1 MKPQLTISLLASR
14 QIHAVR
20 KCLDSLI
27 PILIKIPSEL
37 IVVDTSEDNDIRQLL
52 LQYTPHVIPF
62 RWCND
67 FSKARNTGIQIAQG
81 EWFLFID
88 DDEWFEDP
96 KEIITFFSSGEYL
109 QYNSARYVVRNY
121 TDWTGLNYV
130 DASLNRM
137 ARLTPETKFLNSIHE
152 SLSPFAGPIKML
164 SSYVHHYG
172 YAGKILDSKTDRNIP
187 LLKKELQ
194 ESEPTI
200 HNYMQLAQEYMST
213 NNYKKA
219 EVCAKKCLNIE
230 YPRDDLGK
238 SWCIAYLPYMIYKQK
253 EYQRALET
261 GKEMLRHPQCSDLS
275 SLRIYIDLVAI
286 CDDLENHDKDI
297 IIYVKAYHQHLY
309 QMDSHPERWAKQTVG
324 ILGEQHIKDTKDFL
338 HFLGFKAAIQAED
351 SESSIFFLQCLPWKN
366 DGIKKLYPNF
376 FTILNNE
383 KNKKFFLN
391 LTTKLDISEPFIYM
405 MKSIAA
411 WENKN
416 LKRSQKYFKL
426 SVESHDTHILV
437 ETALLSYQSQG
448 EISLSPVL
456 YHTDISQLESISLYL
471 TSNVEI
477 NKLSHWINLT
487 KSYLSDFPIHSLYL
501 LIAFQS
507 KRLIEGVLDIE
518 DNDLFHEIYYYC
530 QWVKSYTTSVYN
542 KNFLTSYNN
551 NFLPPNYRF
560 ALQMEKVFEDLERSN
575 YPQVLQR
582 LRETIYIYKPFCGVI
597 RRMLS
602 IIADEINQPEQA
614 NPEFLALGTQV
625 KNIVRS
631 LIQEERYED
640 AQPFI
645 QQLSTLLPK
654 DLEVVRLRQELWSQ
668 MENDTE

>member
-1 MKPQLTISLLASR
+1 MKPQLTISLLASKR
-14 QIHAVR
+14 IHSVR

-27 PILIKIPSEL
+27 PILIEIPSEL
-37 IVVDTSEDNDIRQLL
+37 IIIDTSEDNNMRQLL

-62 RWCND
+62 HWCND
-67 FSKARNTGIQIAQG
+67 FSKARNIGIQIARG

-121 TDWTGLNYV
+121 SDWTGLNYV

-137 ARLTPETKFLNSIHE
+137 ARLTPETKFLNPIHE
-152 SLSPFAGPIKML
+152 SLSPFAKPIKML

-200 HNYMQLAQEYMST
+200 HNYMQLTQEYMSIHD
-213 NNYKKA
+213 YKKA
-219 EVCAKKCLNIE
+219 EICAKKCLNIE
-230 YPRDDLGK
+230 YPPDNLGK
-238 SWCIAYLPYMIYKQK
+238 SWCIAYLPYIIYKQK
-253 EYQRALET
+253 DYQRAWET

-286 CDDLENHDKDI
+286 CDDLGGHDKDI
-297 IIYVKAYHQHLY
+297 IIYVKAYHQHLC

-324 ILGEQHIKDTKDFL
+324 ILGEQHIRETKDFL
-338 HFLGFKAAIQAED
+338 YFLGFKAAIQAED

-366 DGIKKLYPNF
+366 DGIKKLYSNF
-376 FTILNNE
+376 FTIL
-383 KNKKFFLN
+383 KNKKDRKFFLN
-391 LTTKLDISEPFIYM
+391 LTAELDISEPFIYM
-405 MKSIAA
+405 MKSIVA

-416 LKRSQKYFKL
+416 LEMSQKYLNL
-426 SVESHDTHILV
+426 SVESHDTHILM
-437 ETALLSYQSQG
+437 ETALLSYKSQG
-448 EISLSPVL
+448 EISLFPVL
-456 YHTDISQLESISLYL
+456 YHADISQLESISLYL
-471 TSNVEI
+471 TGNIEI
-477 NKLSHWINLT
+477 DKLSHWINLT
-487 KSYLSDFPIHSLYL
+487 KSYLSGFPIQSLYL

-507 KRLIEGVLDIE
+507 KHLVEGVLDIE
-518 DNDLFHEIYYYC
+518 DNDLFQEIYHYC
-530 QWVKSYTTSVYN
+530 QWVKLYTTSVYN
-542 KNFLTSYNN
+542 ENFLLSCNDE
-551 NFLPPNYRF
+551 FLPPNYRF
-560 ALQMEKVFEDLERSN
+560 TLQMEKVFEDLEKSN

-602 IIADEINQPEQA
+602 IIADEINQPEQV
-614 NPEFLALGTQV
+614 NPEFLALGAQV

-631 LIQEERYED
+631 LIQQNRYED
-640 AQPFI
+640 ALPFI

-654 DLEVVRLRQELWSQ
+654 DLEVVRLRQELWSY
-668 MENDTE
+668 MENNTE